1 MTYNIVSTW
10 TKLKMLHG
18 EKVAGAWKVRMDE
31 FAE

>member
-18 EKVAGAWKVRMDE
+18 EKVGVWKVRIDE